1 VILHTIKVR
10 NFNRFIVRTSRSCV
24 RNIIHHH
31 LSQGKHSI
39 KIMVKPCQFGDR
51 SKMQMHAIVAYSH
64 LQYKCLT
71 SYGVGLVLELLEK
84 LILVQPVK
92 HCNYS

>member
-1 VILHTIKVR
+1 VILYTIKVR
-10 NFNRFIVRTSRSCV
+10 NFNRFIVRMSWSFV

-51 SKMQMHAIVAYSH
+51 SKMQVSATVAYSH
-64 LQYKCLT
+64 
-71 SYGVGLVLELLEK
+71 
-84 LILVQPVK
+84 P
-92 HCNYS
+92 HCN

>member
-10 NFNRFIVRTSRSCV
+10 NFNRFIVSTSRSCI

-51 SKMQMHAIVAYSH
+51 SKMQMRAIVAYSH

-71 SYGVGLVLELLEK
+71 RYEAGLGLGLLEK
-84 LILVQPVK
+84 LIFVQPVK